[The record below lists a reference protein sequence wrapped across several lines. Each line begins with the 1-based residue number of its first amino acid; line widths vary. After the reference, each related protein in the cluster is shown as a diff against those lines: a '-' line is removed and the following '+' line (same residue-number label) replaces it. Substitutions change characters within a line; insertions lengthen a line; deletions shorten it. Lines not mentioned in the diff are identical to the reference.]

1 LLLGFSSGE
10 GSEVLGLDSLQQER
24 NTTKMKQINQQK
36 QLEKEEIDRQE
47 QEAVTV

>member
-1 LLLGFSSGE
+1 VE
-10 GSEVLGLDSLQQER
+10 HDK
-24 NTTKMKQINQQK
+24 NKQINQQK